1 MMSNAHFRRAI
12 ASTNDVLE
20 VANEKQ
26 TKVLDEL
33 RKEIALNTT
42 KINTILQRTPL
53 QTPRNPR
60 SQLPTTSRKRPRL
73 LIDEPSNNDN
83 VSVGTRDIGPN
94 ESIPLA
100 ASQREEKFWLY
111 LSGFDP
117 HATTQQIENLVKG
130 NLNITDGVVDV
141 AKLVPK
147 GRTLDELTFVSFK
160 VGLDPQ
166 LKEIA
171 LSGSSWQKGIIFRQF
186 DFGHST
192 TTRTTFRF
200 QSSPGES
207 HPQ

>member
-1 MMSNAHFRRAI
+1 MLIFVEPSHPLL
-12 ASTNDVLE
+12 DVLE
-20 VANEKQ
+20 LVNDKQ

-53 QTPRNPR
+53 QTPRIPR
-60 SQLPTTSRKRPRL
+60 PQLPVSSRKRPRL
-73 LIDEPSNNDN
+73 LIDEASNNEN

-100 ASQREEKFWLY
+100 ASQREDKFWLY

-117 HATTQQIENLVKG
+117 HATAQQIESLVKG

-166 LKEIA
+166 LKEVA
-171 LSGSSWQKGIIFRQF
+171 LTGSSWQKGIVFRQF
-186 DFGHST
+186 DFSHST
-192 TTRTTFRF
+192 TARTTFRF
-200 QSSPGES
+200 QSTPGGT
-207 HPQ
+207 HPE